1 MHRGSCLCGAV
12 SYEITGE
19 LGDAYF
25 CHCQRC
31 RKASGSAYASNA
43 RIRPEQFKIVSGADL
58 LKSYFSEQSGLS
70 RKFCG
75 NCGSPLVSER
85 TNPAVLAV
93 RLGTLDTPLAKRP
106 KAHIFV
112 ASKAQW
118 DEIADDLPQFAERP
132 S

>member
-1 MHRGSCLCGAV
+1 MYRGSCLCGAV

-43 RIRPEQFKIVSGADL
+43 RIQPDQFKLLSGAEVL
-58 LKSYFSEQSGLS
+58 QTYLNEQTGLM

-75 NCGSPLVSER
+75 NCGSPIVSER
-85 TNPAVLAV
+85 TSPAVLAI
-93 RLGTLDTPLAKRP
+93 RLGSLDTPLAKGP

-118 DEIADDLPQFAERP
+118 DHIGDELPQFAERP
-132 S
+132 V